1 MLKFVT
7 FAAGIVFIAVSAMV
21 LNTATKSGEA
31 KAANCETITVQP
43 DAAYGIT
50 KARTLLICR

>member
-1 MLKFVT
+1 
-7 FAAGIVFIAVSAMV
+7 MV

-50 KARTLLICR
+50 KARTLRICR